1 MRVWTVFLKTWRE
14 MSRDWWMLGLTLV
27 FSPLFVFAYWAFT
40 QGGSTSYTVLV
51 VNQDQGALLSDGGRL
66 QAGEAAIQAIQAVRY
81 ADGSPLLKT
90 SHSDSLAQVDQ
101 ILKNRLAVAFLVI
114 PPDFSRTLL
123 ALQSGDR
130 SQSAQ
135 VTFGG
140 DLTNPYYTVGA
151 TLALGAVDS
160 YVIQVTGQ
168 KPLVNY
174 VEKALAGSA
183 ARTEFEIYTPGVL
196 IFSVMMLIFLAAM
209 VVAREVESGT
219 LRRLQI
225 TRMTSF
231 DFLGGVTLAML
242 SLAVFSLLLTIATAV
257 WLGFRSQGSLWV
269 AVAVGAVA
277 SLSVIGAGLV
287 VACFSR
293 SVSQAFVIANFPL
306 GLFMF
311 FSGAIF
317 PLPKVVLFQLAG
329 HDVGLFDF
337 LPPSHAVVALNKVL
351 TLGAGLQEVTFEL
364 TALLLLSLLYFSAGV
379 WLFQRLHM
387 AGRA

>member
-1 MRVWTVFLKTWRE
+1 MRLWTVFLKTWRE
-14 MSRDWWMLGLTLV
+14 MLRDGWALGLTLV
-27 FSPLFVFAYWAFT
+27 FSPLFVFGYWAFT
-40 QGGSTSYTVLV
+40 QGSSTAYTVLV
-51 VNQDQGALLSDGGRL
+51 INQDQGAALSAGGRL
-66 QAGEAAIQAIQAVRY
+66 QAGDEAIQAVQAVRY
-81 ADGSPLLKT
+81 ADGNPLLKV
-90 SHSDSLAQVDQ
+90 SRLDDLAQVDR
-101 ILKNRLAVAFLVI
+101 ILKDRGAVAFLVI
-114 PPDFSRTLL
+114 PADFSRTLL
-123 ALQSGDR
+123 ALQAGDR

-135 VTFGG
+135 ITFGG

-151 TLALGAVDS
+151 TLAIGAIDS
-160 YVIQVTGQ
+160 YVIRASGQ
-168 KPLVNY
+168 KPLVSY

-183 ARTEFEIYTPGVL
+183 ARTEFEIYTPGVI

-242 SLAVFSLLLTIATAV
+242 SLAVLSLLITIQTAV
-257 WLGFRSQGSLWV
+257 WLGFRSLGPLWT
-269 AVAVGAVA
+269 AVVVGAVA
-277 SLSVIGAGLV
+277 SLSIIGAGLV

-293 SVSQAFVIANFPL
+293 SVSQAFIIANFPL

-317 PLPKVVLFQLAG
+317 PLPKLVIFQLAG

-337 LPPSHAVVALNKVL
+337 LPPAHAVVALNKVL
-351 TLGAGLQEVTFEL
+351 TLGAGLQDVAYEL
-364 TALLLLSLLYFSAGV
+364 TALISLSLLYFAIGV

-387 AGRA
+387 SGKG